1 MPCRLAAL
9 AAWACVVGV
18 AEAQT
23 AFKDDAGRSVVLPAS
38 VDRVFA
44 AGAPAEI
51 LLYTLVPEKL
61 AGRNHQPPEAAL
73 RRPLTLHEIRERA
86 PDVVIAASASAAAA
100 RHGRRFQPLRPGM
113 FTRRPTCRSTGGR
126 GRLRSRLP
134 GLIWLAYAARRKPFD
149 DEFRADVS
157 RVFAAFYHVTPADA
171 QLEQLIAVLGAARLR
186 SDVVL
191 AQEER

>member
-1 MPCRLAAL
+1 MCS
-9 AAWACVVGV
+9 CVVGA

-23 AFKDDAGRSVVLPAS
+23 AFKDDAGRSVVLPAR

-100 RHGRRFQPLRPGM
+100 LRAAPAWQTVPAVAAGHVYAPPDLP
-113 FTRRPTCRSTGGR
+113 FNWGPRPPSVN
-126 GRLRSRLP
+126 RLP